1 MLNIKHSNDIRNGH
15 PVRFVPNGRNTTS
28 SKRSINATR
37 YGQLGQALAYVYFEE
52 EQGGPVAISASPAT
66 RPGTTQLF
74 RG

>member
-28 SKRSINATR
+28 SKRSIDATR

-66 RPGTTQLF
+66 RPGTTQLY
-74 RG
+74 RE